1 METNKETLSRLKFI
15 GKIQIGEKV
24 NLKYMYVQEDGL
36 ITQLSRT
43 LMQDNRNKTL
53 TFMQDTVNKAFELL
67 KCYEKSK
74 KISEQIM
81 CKNLVEDLK
90 NSKKGLL
97 NLKETYNLDIKFCC
111 DIDTLLQMIDAK
123 LSETNKLLPPPPPI
137 EELEDSKEDIDM

>member
-1 METNKETLSRLKFI
+1 METNKETLSRLKFL
-15 GKIQIGEKV
+15 GKIQIGEKI

-36 ITQLSRT
+36 FTQLSRT
-43 LMQDNRNKTL
+43 IFQDNRNKTL
-53 TFMQDTVNKAFELL
+53 TFMQDTINKAFELL

-81 CKNLVEDLK
+81 CSNLVKDL
-90 NSKKGLL
+90 NGSKAGLT

-123 LSETNKLLPPPPPI
+123 LSETNKLLPPPPI
-137 EELEDSKEDIDM
+137 EDVEEYEDER